1 MGLLPFALIFRM
13 PRLGYVDWLRGVATL
28 LMIEAHT
35 FDAWTR
41 VDDRSGLPYRTAIAL
56 GGFAAPAFLFLAGMA
71 LALAGASRLRRGVS
85 PAEVARLA
93 RRRGWQIFGLAF
105 LFRLQ
110 SLVISGGRL
119 PQALLK
125 VDILN
130 ILGLSM
136 VLAAVLWARGGRRA
150 ERAAWLGGVAAVMV
164 LAAPAIRGAVWL
176 ETLPDWLEMYVR
188 SSPGR
193 TSFSLFPWPAFL
205 LAGVVAGDWLAE
217 AADADAERR
226 VVVRFGWVGGA
237 LVAAGGVFALATPGG
252 WEASFTTAP
261 HFFLVRLGILLMAV
275 PAARVWVLAWP
286 TAWSPVREFGVASL
300 FVYWVH
306 VEMAYG
312 RPVGALFRTL
322 TFSQATWGYLGLCV
336 LLYGLV
342 RLKAAAWTAYR
353 QRSPGQLRA
362 GVPT

>member
-1 MGLLPFALIFRM
+1 M
-13 PRLGYVDWLRGVATL
+13 PRLGYLDWLRGVATL

-35 FDAWTR
+35 YDAWTR
-41 VDDRSGLPYRTAIAL
+41 VGDRSGLPYRTAIAL

-71 LALAGASRLRRGVS
+71 LALAAAARLRRGMT
-85 PAEVARLA
+85 PGDVARLA
-93 RRRGWQIFGLAF
+93 RRRGWQVFGLAF

-110 SLVISGGRL
+110 SLLISGGRF

-136 VLAAVLWARGGRRA
+136 VLAAMLWARGGSKA
-150 ERAAWLGGVAAVMV
+150 ARAAWLGGVAAVIV
-164 LAAPAIRGAVWL
+164 LVAPALRGAVWL
-176 ETLPDWLEMYVR
+176 EPLPDWLEMYVR
-188 SSPGR
+188 SFPGR

-205 LAGVVAGDWLAE
+205 LAGVMAGGWLAD
-217 AADADAERR
+217 AADAGAERR
-226 VVVRFGWVGGA
+226 VVARLGWVGVGMVAVGGA
-237 LVAAGGVFALATPGG
+237 MALATKGG

-261 HFFLVRLGILLMAV
+261 HFFLVRLGVLLMAV
-275 PAARVWVLAWP
+275 PAARAWAWAWP

-312 RPVGALFRTL
+312 RPVSQLARSL
-322 TFSQATWGYLGLCV
+322 TFAQASWGYLGLCL

-342 RLKAAAWTAYR
+342 RLKTALWDP
-353 QRSPGQLRA
+353 RSRA
-362 GVPT
+362 GLLRPRSGAT

>member
-1 MGLLPFALIFRM
+1 M

-41 VDDRSGLPYRTAIAL
+41 AGDRLGLPYRTAIAL

-71 LALAGASRLRRGVS
+71 LALAAASRLRRGVA
-85 PAEVARLA
+85 PGDVARLA

-105 LFRLQ
+105 VFRLQ
-110 SLVISGGRL
+110 SLAISGGRF

-130 ILGLSM
+130 VLGLSM
-136 VLAAVLWARGGRRA
+136 VLAAVLWARGGSRA
-150 ERAAWLGGVAAVMV
+150 ARAAWLGGVAAVMV
-164 LAAPAIRGAVWL
+164 LTAPALRGAAWL
-176 ETLPDWLEMYVR
+176 EPLPDWLEMYMR
-188 SSPGR
+188 SFPGR

-205 LAGVVAGDWLAE
+205 LSGVVAGDWLAA

-226 VVVRFGWVGGA
+226 VVVRLGWVGGGLVVGGGAIA
-237 LVAAGGVFALATPGG
+237 LGTPGG
-252 WEASFTTAP
+252 WDASFTTAP
-261 HFFLVRLGILLMAV
+261 HFLLVRLGILLMAV
-275 PAARVWVLAWP
+275 PAARAWVSAWP
-286 TAWSPVREFGVASL
+286 TGWSPVREFGVASL
-300 FVYWVH
+300 FVYWIH

-312 RPVGALFRTL
+312 RPVSALFRTL
-322 TFSQATWGYLGLCV
+322 TFAQATWGYLGLCV

-342 RLKAAAWTAYR
+342 RLKAAAWAAYR
-353 QRSPGQLRA
+353 QRSPHHGPGGPGTFAGQP
-362 GVPT
+362 G